1 MRHDTSPSKEG
12 RPLPLSAQWGATS
25 PAPARTW
32 TVRLPVRAE
41 QVTVGKQVVVAEEVR
56 LRIDTT
62 QRTMVV
68 ERPVRRERL
77 RVEVDGDVTADQR
90 KERRI

>member
-1 MRHDTSPSKEG
+1 MKHNTSPSREG

-25 PAPARTW
+25 PGPSRTW

-41 QVTVGKQVVVAEEVR
+41 QVIVGKQVVVAEEVR
-56 LRIDTT
+56 LRVDTT

-77 RVEVDGDVTADQR
+77 RVEVAGDVAAEQR
-90 KERRI
+90 KEPRI

>member
-1 MRHDTSPSKEG
+1 MTHDTSPARAG
-12 RPLPLSAQWGATS
+12 RPLPLTAQWGATS
-25 PAPARTW
+25 PGPARTW

-56 LRIDTT
+56 LRVDTT

-77 RVEVDGDVTADQR
+77 RVDVAGDVHTEQTEEPR
-90 KERRI
+90 T